1 MKRHLVIH
9 ILALA
14 LLLLPTGGSLQ
25 ARALPQPPATE
36 QSAQIG
42 ESNPPESPD
51 ALPGGGDW
59 WGAAQEEIRQS
70 EYQITWQDQT
80 YLADVSAAYQAPNR
94 AQNLR
99 AYFTPEG
106 VRVIPRDFA
115 GDTAPW
121 EWGLSLSGYHAAGDP
136 ANANQ
141 FTDAAPRLTANANH
155 IEYHHLSKIE
165 NLKSK
170 IVEWYVNDARGL
182 EHGFTLS
189 APPQGT
195 ESGAIALDMALTGN
209 LTPHLVAGAIEFST
223 PGGVTVLRYGELHVA
238 DADGRPLPARLEL
251 PAARTVRIA
260 IEAAGA
266 RYPLTVDPLAT
277 TPAWSAESN
286 QADAE
291 FGRSVA
297 TAGDVNGDGYSD
309 VIIGASMYD
318 GGQSDE
324 GRAFVYY
331 GSATGLNSSADWT
344 AESDQASAQLG
355 VAVATAGDVNGDGYS
370 DVIVGSHQYD
380 NDEIDEGRAYVYYGS
395 AAGLSAAANWTAE
408 SNQANALFGYSVATA
423 GDINGDGYSDVI
435 VGAYQYDDG
444 HTDEG
449 CAFIYFGSASGLA
462 STPNWTV
469 ESNQDGAYFGVS
481 VGTAGDVNGDG
492 YSDIIVGANMFDNGE
507 TNEGGVYVY
516 HGGPVGVPKSPSW
529 SSEANQAEARFGYS
543 AGTAGDVNGD
553 GYSDVIVGAFRY
565 DNGEM
570 NEGGTFVYHGSATG
584 LSAAP
589 AWTAG
594 SNQIN
599 AYFGFSVGAAGDVNG
614 DGYGDVIVGAYQYDN
629 GEADEGQARVYFG
642 ADAGLSLEPDWS
654 VESNQAEALF
664 GYSVATAGDINGDGY
679 SDLIVGA
686 LEYDNGETDE
696 GCAFVYHGAAS
707 GLAEA
712 PAWTANSDQ
721 ETSFFGRAVSTAG
734 DVNGD
739 GYSDVIVGAAF
750 YDNGEADEGRVYAY
764 YGAATGLSA
773 AANWTDESDQANAWF
788 GVAVATAG
796 DVNGDGYGD
805 VIVGAAREGGDRGWA
820 YVYYGAATGLSVN
833 PNWTVSGGNKFGG
846 SVATAGDVNGDG
858 YSDVVVGTPSEVQVY
873 YGSSA
878 GLSAVPDWSVN
889 TGNVGAT
896 AGDVNRDGYSDVIV
910 GDSGYQAVGRALVY
924 YGSTTGLQTT
934 PAWSINGDQSDAKF
948 GDAVA
953 AAGDVNG
960 DGYGDV
966 IIGASEYDNA
976 GGHEGRAFVYHGS
989 ATGLSATFA
998 WSAGGVGQ
1006 DARFGSSVAA
1016 AGDVNGDGYSEIIVG
1031 AWYYANGQSAE
1042 GMAAVY
1048 QGSSAGLANTPAW
1061 SAEGNIQNAA
1071 FGRSVGVAGDVNGDG
1086 YADVIVG
1093 AHGGNGRASV
1103 YYGNNG
1109 DGLHVLP
1116 RQMRTENPLPI
1127 APLGM
1132 SDAGDAFQL
1141 RLIGRMPLGRDD
1153 VRLQWQA
1160 APLGLSFSAP
1170 DDVITGM
1177 GAWLDTLN
1185 GSVNIQ
1191 ETVSGLSPNTAYHWR
1206 ARLLYRPGNALG
1218 LPASRWI
1225 HTPAVG
1231 WNETDL
1237 RTAAGNQRPIANAG
1251 PDQTVMVNTV
1261 VTLDGS
1267 ASSDPDGNYPLIYG
1281 WNQVGGEPVTFTQN
1295 LSVTTF
1301 TAPASP
1307 MTLTFALFVIDSLGD
1322 EDIDG
1327 DSVSIRV
1334 VSDPINQPPVANAG
1348 PDQTVAVNAT
1358 VTLDGSASS
1367 DPDGNYPLSYG
1378 WTQTGGEPVTF
1389 TGNLSVTTFT
1399 APAGDAVLTFTLA
1412 VSDSLG
1418 LPDPTPDEV
1427 VITVGSS
1434 SATHDLYIPL
1444 ALRQYPPVPYA
1455 PTLNAIANDDH
1466 DGNYTVSWN
1475 AANPKL
1481 EISYQL
1487 QEATNADF
1495 SNATTAY
1502 GGIDVVTTISGRAA
1516 GTYYYRVRGR
1526 NNFGDGAWSNVQA
1539 VQTAPP
1545 NLFLAGADTTVKQ
1558 GAAGTAFG
1566 ADVLMGAGYDHCG
1579 TGQASRGLVN
1589 FNLAPVPAGAPITKA
1604 VLRLHLTQS
1613 CDYEAR
1619 SHTVTTYRVS
1629 GAWDEATL
1637 TWNSQPA
1644 AAEAYGAVTLVSR
1657 DAWGWYE
1664 FDVTALVQGWVN
1676 GQYPNYGIMLR
1687 SNEESGNH
1695 TALLEFDT
1703 RETTNLP
1710 HLQITYAGMARTAD
1724 AVNGAP
1730 PAVKTPLTM
1739 AQALQPAP
1747 LCADCAPFAIATAK

>member
-543 AGTAGDVNGD
+543 AGTAGDV
-553 GYSDVIVGAFRY
+553 
-565 DNGEM
+565 
-570 NEGGTFVYHGSATG
+570 
-584 LSAAP
+584 
-589 AWTAG
+589 
-594 SNQIN
+594 
-599 AYFGFSVGAAGDVNG
+599 
-614 DGYGDVIVGAYQYDN
+614 
-629 GEADEGQARVYFG
+629 
-642 ADAGLSLEPDWS
+642 
-654 VESNQAEALF
+654 
-664 GYSVATAGDINGDGY
+664 NGDGY

-1267 ASSDPDGNYPLIYG
+1267 ASSDPDGNYPL
-1281 WNQVGGEPVTFTQN
+1281 
-1295 LSVTTF
+1295 
-1301 TAPASP
+1301 
-1307 MTLTFALFVIDSLGD
+1307 
-1322 EDIDG
+1322 
-1327 DSVSIRV
+1327 
-1334 VSDPINQPPVANAG
+1334 
-1348 PDQTVAVNAT
+1348 
-1358 VTLDGSASS
+1358 
-1367 DPDGNYPLSYG
+1367 SYG

-1545 NLFLAGADTTVKQ
+1545 NLFLAVADTTVKQ